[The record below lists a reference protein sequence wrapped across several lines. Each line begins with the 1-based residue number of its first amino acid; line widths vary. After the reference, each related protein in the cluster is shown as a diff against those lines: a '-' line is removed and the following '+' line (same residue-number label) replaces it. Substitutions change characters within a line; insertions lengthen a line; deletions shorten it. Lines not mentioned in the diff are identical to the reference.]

1 MQDRC
6 LRYEIFW
13 ERDPDM
19 KEIIDT
25 VWRDLGPLED
35 LGSVSAGLQA
45 MMQKLHIWGRRKFG
59 NVSRELHQ
67 LRTKLKCMQDADA
80 PRSEIRALTDL
91 MNELLYKEEMLWL
104 QRSCIDWL
112 REGDRNT
119 KFFHQKAVWHAR
131 RNKIMQCMVVSYF
144 KSLYTRDPSLD
155 STPITS
161 LIPEQISEE
170 MNESLCKDF
179 TDEEISDA
187 LFQIGP
193 IKAPGPDGFPA
204 RFY

>member
-1 MQDRC
+1 
-6 LRYEIFW
+6 
-13 ERDPDM
+13 
-19 KEIIDT
+19 
-25 VWRDLGPLED
+25 
-35 LGSVSAGLQA
+35 
-45 MMQKLHIWGRRKFG
+45 
-59 NVSRELHQ
+59 
-67 LRTKLKCMQDADA
+67 
-80 PRSEIRALTDL
+80 

-119 KFFHQKAVWHAR
+119 KFFHQKAVWRAR
-131 RNKIMQCMVVSYF
+131 RNKITKLRDSDGVTQTVPTEMQRMAVSYF
-144 KSLYTRDPSLD
+144 KSLYTRNPSLD

>member
-1 MQDRC
+1 
-6 LRYEIFW
+6 
-13 ERDPDM
+13 
-19 KEIIDT
+19 
-25 VWRDLGPLED
+25 LED

-119 KFFHQKAVWHAR
+119 KFFHQKAVWRAR
-131 RNKIMQCMVVSYF
+131 RNKITKLRDSDGVTQTVPTEMQRMAVSYF
-144 KSLYTRDPSLD
+144 KSLYTRNPSLD